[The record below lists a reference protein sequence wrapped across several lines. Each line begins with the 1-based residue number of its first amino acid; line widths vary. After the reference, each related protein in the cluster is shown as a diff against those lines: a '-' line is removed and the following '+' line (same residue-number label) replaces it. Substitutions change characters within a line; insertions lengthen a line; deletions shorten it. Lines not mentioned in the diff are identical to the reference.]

1 MQSNIAQD
9 QQNYL
14 LDSTVRQPRNYAI
27 SFVPQTTPAR
37 LQVNVK
43 YIVTD
48 SSKDFHFR
56 NHLVTTTVSFAPPN
70 PGFLRFFVLLF
81 FFFSYD
87 PILVEESSAM

>member
-48 SSKDFHFR
+48 SSKNFHFR
-56 NHLVTTTVSFAPPN
+56 NHLVTTTVSLGPPN
-70 PGFLRFFVLLF
+70 PGFLHFFF
-81 FFFSYD
+81 SFFFSYD
-87 PILVEESSAM
+87 PISVEESSLL